1 MGRFGIIL
9 IMKLKVYI
17 ETTIPSYLVGRPSRD
32 LVVAAHQELT
42 HEWWQNRRPTFDVF
56 VSQFVIDEASMGD
69 PDLARGR
76 LDIITG
82 LDQLDI
88 TDDVGLLASSIVESR
103 AIPQKAAADAAHI
116 ANAEISTK
124 VRRVCETAGFACPV
138 ICTPEEL
145 MGGDENEG

>member
-56 VSQFVIDEASMGD
+56 VSQFVIDEGPAS
-69 PDLARGR
+69 
-76 LDIITG
+76 
-82 LDQLDI
+82 
-88 TDDVGLLASSIVESR
+88 V
-103 AIPQKAAADAAHI
+103 
-116 ANAEISTK
+116 
-124 VRRVCETAGFACPV
+124 
-138 ICTPEEL
+138 
-145 MGGDENEG
+145 